1 MKGRKTIINWSYSSN
16 ASEFSLILYSFRC
29 AFQSKNTGAGANKM
43 PGIIVCVETVGEMK
57 CHFGPQLEISNSH
70 TREKNVVTK
79 LNFKKQNV

>member
-1 MKGRKTIINWSYSSN
+1 
-16 ASEFSLILYSFRC
+16 
-29 AFQSKNTGAGANKM
+29 M